1 MRTTQI
7 SARWTGEGLNYIGTD
22 SKGNQIA
29 MGGDNVSPA
38 QMVLLGLAGC
48 MGMDVASILQKKRQ
62 KVADVQV
69 KVTAQ
74 QPDDYPR
81 PYQAIEIIFIIK
93 GENIDPKAVERAIA
107 LSEEKYCTV
116 GQTLKTKV
124 EIKATFAIEEL
135 IDSKV

>member
-7 SARWTGEGLNYIGTD
+7 SARWTGEGLNYVGTD
-22 SKGNQIA
+22 TKGNQVV
-29 MGGDNVSPA
+29 MGGSHVSPG

-48 MGMDVASILQKKRQ
+48 MGMDVLSILQKKRQ

-69 KVTAQ
+69 LVTGQ

-81 PYQAIEIIFIIK
+81 PYQLVEVLIIVKGEDINPNAVARAIE
-93 GENIDPKAVERAIA
+93 

-116 GQTLKTKV
+116 GQTLQNKV
-124 EIKATFAIEEL
+124 ELKATFAIEEL
-135 IDSKV
+135 LESKV